1 MNEDTPNK
9 NNPKVTID
17 FNLSSK
23 KLADDFNLTDI
34 FDTEQLQIIQD
45 AFALSHNIS
54 SVITDIEG
62 KPVTIPSNFTPI
74 CNIIRNTKTGG
85 ALCQLSDKNIGNKVR
100 ETLKPYSAKC
110 LSCGFI
116 ETGAPIIVAGKHIAN
131 WMVGLGLNKS
141 IEEKHILETAL
152 KYGIDK
158 SEFIEAYRNTHFV
171 KLDHFNKIINFLWI
185 MARDISSLGY
195 NNILLARDVEERKRA
210 EEELIRAKNKAE
222 ESDRLKTAFLA
233 NISHE
238 IRTPMNGILGLANLL
253 NEEDL
258 SYDQRK
264 EYIEL
269 INENA
274 NILLKLFDD
283 ILDIAKIEAN
293 QLSIDEKPCY
303 LDGVLQEEHD
313 HFKNKIDHL
322 KSKNIQLILTLPEN
336 KLDTL
341 IYVDITRLRQ
351 IINILLVNAIKFTQ
365 KGYIEFGYTTEF
377 PSSLKFF
384 VKDTGIGLSKENKF
398 IIFDRFRQ
406 ADESTSKQYGGTGL
420 GLAITRNLIKLMKG
434 DIWVESEPGQGSSF
448 YFTLPYKPYNDYEL
462 TQLTVNKGIELP
474 DIFTDKQILIA
485 ENEQLNFN
493 LLYESFK
500 TTKAKIIHAKN
511 VKEAIEICLKN
522 KFINLILLDIKMPDM
537 DGFKVINV
545 IKAMYPFLPVIALTN
560 FPSQDEKL
568 RCFQAGCNDYVTK
581 PISNKTLLNI
591 ARSFLSKIEVR
602 E

>member
-9 NNPKVTID
+9 NNPKATID

-384 VKDTGIGLSKENKF
+384 VKDTGIGLSQENKF

-485 ENEQLNFN
+485 EKEQLNFN

-511 VKEAIEICLKN
+511 GKEAIEICLKN

-581 PISNKTLLNI
+581 PINKTLLNI